1 MKKETMY
8 ILGGVAVVGL
18 AYYLFKKPTT
28 TPSNSSSFSNL
39 TGNEGRCCGGG
50 SACPPG
56 YTCTTVSADGGKTF
70 PCFCIKEVTVKY

>member
-28 TPSNSSSFSNL
+28 TPSNSSSFANANGYCGGYANL
-39 TGNEGRCCGGG
+39 SGRCGAGEVW
-50 SACPPG
+50 
-56 YTCTTVSADGGKTF
+56 TEVTF
-70 PCFCIKEVTVKY
+70 PDGTRGYRCVNFKTGSVK